1 MSIHNRAAVML
12 VGLQV
17 LDEPQANHKLALA
30 RRQAVF
36 DIEKH
41 DPRGDSLLDELSTML
56 HQRRSQLLLNFEAGD
71 GLETARMIDNVI
83 FSVADDIRRKHGGEA

>member
-1 MSIHNRAAVML
+1 MNAI
-12 VGLQV
+12 LQTALRV
-17 LDEPQANHKLALA
+17 LDPPTKRKDEGLA

-41 DPRGDSLLDELSTML
+41 DPRGDSLLDELATML

-83 FSVADDIRRKHGGEA
+83 WSVADDIRRKHGAEDER